1 MQLLEQVT
9 LNEPT
14 IAVFVVS
21 TITAIAGSIIS
32 SVITYMAMRKSAS
45 TRSVPDLIQSLL
57 DANESQEKRIAKLE
71 NRQKKLEDDIS
82 RWQSNYFR
90 LRKWLQ
96 KFFKANGIKV
106 TIPEF
111 HKEEP

>member
-1 MQLLEQVT
+1 MEFLDHTEI
-9 LNEPT
+9 NEAV
-14 IAVFVVS
+14 IVLVSSIAGIVGAVF
-21 TITAIAGSIIS
+21 S
-32 SVITYMAMRKSAS
+32 SMITYFAMRRSAS

-57 DANESQEKRIAKLE
+57 DANEAQDIRIEKLE
-71 NRQKKLEDDIS
+71 TQQKKLEQDIN

-96 KFFKANGIKV
+96 KFFKSNGIKV

-111 HKEEP
+111 HTEEST

>member
-1 MQLLEQVT
+1 MHFLDQVAI
-9 LNEPT
+9 NEPT
-14 IAVFVVS
+14 IAVFVAS
-21 TITAIAGSIIS
+21 TIAAIAGSIIS

-57 DANESQEKRIAKLE
+57 DANESQDKRIAKLE
-71 NRQKKLEDDIS
+71 NRQKKLEKDIS

-96 KFFKANGIKV
+96 QFFKSNGIKV

-111 HKEEP
+111 HTEET